1 MFFLNLSAFE
11 FFALFSAVS
20 AFVVT
25 LYLLSR
31 ARKKQVVPT
40 LRFWIQAQQPVSNQ
54 QRRRI
59 QQPLSLILQ
68 LLGIAFLLLALAQLR
83 LGSPNT
89 SSRDHVL
96 LLDTSSWMAA
106 NAGGRGNLLDEAK
119 AKARSFVRSL
129 PATDRVMVVRTDA
142 VASPATG
149 MESNRATVEK
159 AIYDSRPGAAA
170 LNLDSAFAF
179 AEQAR
184 RLHARYPGEVVFIGA
199 SRVAEHGL
207 PSTSPKGLRVIP
219 VEAPK
224 SNVGLTKIG
233 LRRASSDPEVW
244 DTLVSIRNYGTA
256 AKRVPVVILYGGA
269 PAGSRL
275 VDVPSGKEAE
285 TTFQFRTRAAGWV
298 EARLLT
304 SDSLSE
310 DNRAL
315 LEIPALQAL
324 KVVVYTNEPDL
335 LRPALAAHPQIQATF
350 RSPAEYAAKSDASV
364 VVLDRFVPAEL
375 PQAAT
380 VWINPPASKSPFA
393 VRTSANDVPIVR
405 WRADHDLGSGLH
417 TRQLR
422 LPATSVFSMGPEDVA
437 VAEVE
442 AGPVIVARP
451 KTKMI
456 ALGFHPGHDLTR
468 YELATPL
475 LLANTLRWV
484 NPEVFR
490 SSETYGQTVGA
501 VSVVLNGAGSDSN
514 VRVLGDGRELPFT
527 IQDRTVRFFSGVP
540 DRVRVITDTGEQ
552 VHSLSLPELGTSVW
566 EPPAGTRRGVPGRFD
581 TVLSRDIWQLLAL
594 LGAACLITE
603 WLLYGK
609 AAARKHTSASTTEP
623 EPSVLRKAS

>member
-1 MFFLNLSAFE
+1 MFFLNLSAVE

-31 ARKKQVVPT
+31 ARKKQRVPT

-83 LGSPNT
+83 LGSPDT

-106 NAGGRGNLLDEAK
+106 TGGQRRGNLLDEAK
-119 AKARSFVRSL
+119 AKAHSFVRAL
-129 PATDRVMVVRTDA
+129 PATDRVMVVRADA

-149 MESNRATVEK
+149 MESNRATIDK
-159 AIYDSRPGAAA
+159 AIDDSRPGAAA
-170 LNLDSAFAF
+170 LNLDNAFVF
-179 AEQAR
+179 AERAR
-184 RLHARYPGEVVFIGA
+184 RLHARYPGEVVFIGTG
-199 SRVAEHGL
+199 RLAEHGA
-207 PSTSPKGLRVIP
+207 PSSTPNGLRVIP
-219 VEAPK
+219 VEAPR

-233 LRRASSDPEVW
+233 LKRATSDAEVW
-244 DTLVSIRNYGTA
+244 DTLLSVRNYGTA
-256 AKRVPVVILYGGA
+256 TQRVPVVLLYGGA
-269 PAGSRL
+269 PVGSRL
-275 VDVPSGKEAE
+275 VEAPAGKEADA
-285 TTFQFRTRAAGWV
+285 TFQFRTRSAGWL
-298 EARLLT
+298 EARILT
-304 SDSLSE
+304 PDSLME

-315 LEIPALQAL
+315 LEIPALQVL
-324 KVVVYTNEPDL
+324 KVNVYTTEPDL
-335 LRPALAAHPQIQATF
+335 LKPALAAHSQIQAVF
-350 RSPAEYAAKSDASV
+350 LNPSEYKPDTDASV
-364 VVLDRFVPAEL
+364 VILDRFVPSVL
-375 PQAAT
+375 PKAAS
-380 VWINPPASKSPFA
+380 VWINPPAGRSPFT
-393 VRTSANDVPIVR
+393 VRTTAKDVPIIR

-422 LPATSVFSMGPEDVA
+422 LPTTSIFGVAPGDVP
-437 VAEVE
+437 VAETD

-451 KTKMI
+451 KTRMI

-475 LLANTLRWV
+475 LMANTLRWV

-490 SSETYGQTVGA
+490 SSETYGRTVGA
-501 VSVVLNGAGSDSN
+501 VSVLLNSGASEAN
-514 VRVLGDGRELPFT
+514 VRVVGDGRELPFT
-527 IQDRTVRFFSGVP
+527 MQDRTIRFFSGVP
-540 DRVRVITDTGEQ
+540 DRVRVITETGEQ
-552 VHSLSLPELGTSVW
+552 VHSLSLPELGTGRW
-566 EPPAGTRRGVPGRFD
+566 EPPASARRGVPGRFEA
-581 TVLSRDIWQLLAL
+581 VLSRDVWQLLAI

-609 AAARKHTSASTTEP
+609 AAARKLTSTPSQP
-623 EPSVLRKAS
+623 EVSPLRKAS